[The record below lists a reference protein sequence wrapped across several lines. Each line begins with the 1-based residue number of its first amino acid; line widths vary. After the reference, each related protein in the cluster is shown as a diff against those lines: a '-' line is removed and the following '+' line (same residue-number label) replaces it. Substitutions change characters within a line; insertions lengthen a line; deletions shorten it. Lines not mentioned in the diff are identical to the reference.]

1 MSIWVN
7 GGETMEDCEIVR
19 LYFARKEQAVRESE
33 AKYGAYCRSIAANI
47 LDSGQDAEEC
57 VNDTWLRAWNAIPP
71 QRPRILSAFLGRITR
86 NLAFNRWRRDRA
98 AKRGGGEVAL
108 ALDEL
113 AECVSGADT
122 VEGELDRAEFA
133 GALNDFLASLPKAQR
148 TAFLARYWYAQPLR
162 TIAARQGRSEDAVAQ
177 SLARTRKKLRGYLTE
192 RGYDL

>member
-1 MSIWVN
+1 
-7 GGETMEDCEIVR
+7 MEDCEIVR
-19 LYFARKEQAVRESE
+19 LYFARKEQAIRESE
-33 AKYGAYCRSIAANI
+33 AKYGTYCRRIAANI

-57 VNDTWLRAWNAIPP
+57 VNDTWLHAWNAIPP

-86 NLAFNRWRRDRA
+86 NLAFNRWKWDRA

-133 GALNDFLASLPKAQR
+133 GTLNDFLASLPKAQR
-148 TAFLARYWYAQPLR
+148 TAFLARYWYAQSLK
-162 TIAARQGRSEDAVAQ
+162 TIAVRQGRSEDAVAQ
-177 SLARTRKKLRGYLTE
+177 SLARTRKKLRVYLTE